1 MKIAI
6 VGGGIGGLTAA
17 LALSQNPYDITVF
30 ERSAGI
36 REIGAGVQ
44 ISPNAGR
51 LLHSLGLGAA
61 YSEISVNPHRVV
73 LRRWEDDSIIRAT
86 DLDESFIS
94 QHQVPLANVAR
105 NELVEIIGNAVAAR
119 ANVTLKF
126 STHVVAVE
134 PGESSSVV
142 LFSDGSSQ
150 TFDIVIGADGI
161 HSVVRPCVGGVDK
174 PRFSGSAAYRAL
186 VPRSVVE
193 DLPIDVTNRMG
204 PDRHVVSYFI
214 GRNRSHLNLVCIS
227 PEDSWESE
235 SWTEQGTMEDLY
247 SRFEGWSFDFLSLL
261 GRVEEPVFRWALYDR
276 EPLEQWGIGT
286 TTLLGDACHP
296 MLPFMAQGSCQ
307 AIEDAVV
314 LARCLSD
321 VSTSDAVSALR
332 RYEDARQGRT
342 AQVQTSSLMNRD
354 LFHMVD
360 GQEQQDR
367 DLIFSISPPGMSILD
382 WVYEYDALTISI

>member
-17 LALSQNPYDITVF
+17 LALSQNPHDITVF

-186 VPRSVVE
+186 VPRSAVE

-235 SWTEQGTMEDLY
+235 SWTEQGTMEDLC
-247 SRFEGWSFDFLSLL
+247 SRFEGWSPDFLSLL

-321 VSTSDAVSALR
+321 ASTSDAASALR
-332 RYEDARQGRT
+332 RYEDVRQGRT

-360 GQEQQDR
+360 GQEQRDR
-367 DLIFSISPPGMSILD
+367 DMIFSISPPGMSILD
-382 WVYEYDALTISI
+382 WVYEYDALAVAI

>member
-6 VGGGIGGLTAA
+6 VGGGIGGLTVA
-17 LALSQNPYDITVF
+17 LALSESAHDITVF

-61 YSEISVNPHRVV
+61 YSEISVHPHRVV

-86 DLDESFIS
+86 DLDEGFIT
-94 QHQVPLANVAR
+94 QHRVPLANVAR
-105 NELVEIIGNAVAAR
+105 NELVEILGDAVAAR
-119 ANVTLKF
+119 SNIAMKF
-126 STHVVAVE
+126 SAHVVAVE
-134 PGESSSVV
+134 PGDSASVV
-142 LFSDGSSQ
+142 QFSDGSSQ
-150 TFDIVIGADGI
+150 SFDIVIGADGI

-186 VPRSVVE
+186 VPRSAVE

-227 PEDSWESE
+227 PEDSWETE
-235 SWTEQGTMEDLY
+235 SWTEQGTKEDLY
-247 SRFEGWSFDFLSLL
+247 SRFEGWSPDFLSLL
-261 GRVEEPVFRWALYDR
+261 GRVEEPIFRWALYDR
-276 EPLEQWGIGT
+276 EPLEKWGMGT
-286 TTLLGDACHP
+286 STLLGDACHP

-307 AIEDAVV
+307 AIEDAIV
-314 LARCLSD
+314 LARCLKEAT
-321 VSTSDAVSALR
+321 TSDAAIALR

-354 LFHMVD
+354 LFHMAD
-360 GQEQQDR
+360 GQEQKDR

-382 WVYEYDALTISI
+382 WVYEYDALTVSI

>member
-6 VGGGIGGLTAA
+6 IGGGIGGLTAA
-17 LALSQNPYDITVF
+17 LALSQNPHDITVF

-86 DLDESFIS
+86 ELDESFLS

-105 NELVEIIGNAVAAR
+105 NELVEILGDAVATR
-119 ANVTLKF
+119 SNVTMKF

-134 PGESSSVV
+134 PGDSSSVV

-150 TFDIVIGADGI
+150 SFDIVIGADGI
-161 HSVVRPCVGGVDK
+161 HSVVRPCVGGIDK

-186 VPRSVVE
+186 VPRSAVE
-193 DLPIDVTNRMG
+193 DLPVDVTNRMG

-247 SRFEGWSFDFLSLL
+247 SRFEGWSPDFLSLL

-314 LARCLSD
+314 LARCMSN
-321 VSTSDAVSALR
+321 VNTSDAASALR

-342 AQVQTSSLMNRD
+342 AQVQTSAVMNKD

-360 GQEQQDR
+360 GQEQRDR
-367 DLIFSISPPGMSILD
+367 DMIFSISPPGMSILD
-382 WVYEYDALTISI
+382 WVYEYDALTVPI

>member
-6 VGGGIGGLTAA
+6 IGGGIGGLTTA
-17 LALSQNPYDITVF
+17 LALSQNPHDITVF

-105 NELVEIIGNAVAAR
+105 NELVEILGNAVTAR
-119 ANVTLKF
+119 SNVTLKF
-126 STHVVAVE
+126 STHVVTVE
-134 PGESSSVV
+134 PSDSSSAV

-161 HSVVRPCVGGVDK
+161 HSVVRPCVGGIDK

-186 VPRSVVE
+186 VPRSAVE
-193 DLPIDVTNRMG
+193 DLPVDVTNRMG

-247 SRFEGWSFDFLSLL
+247 SRFEGWSPDFLSLL

-307 AIEDAVV
+307 AIEDAIV
-314 LARCLSD
+314 LARCMSN
-321 VSTSDAVSALR
+321 VNTSDAASALR

-342 AQVQTSSLMNRD
+342 AQVQTSAVMNKD

-360 GQEQQDR
+360 GQEQRDR
-367 DLIFSISPPGMSILD
+367 DMIFSISPPGMSILD
-382 WVYEYDALTISI
+382 WVYEYDALTVPI

>member
-6 VGGGIGGLTAA
+6 VGGGIGGLTTA
-17 LALSQNPYDITVF
+17 LALSQNSHDITVF

-186 VPRSVVE
+186 VPRSAVE

-360 GQEQQDR
+360 GQEQRDR
-367 DLIFSISPPGMSILD
+367 DMIFSISPPGMSILD

>member
-186 VPRSVVE
+186 VPRSAVE

-247 SRFEGWSFDFLSLL
+247 SRFEGWSSDFLSLL

-321 VSTSDAVSALR
+321 VSTSDAASALR

>member
-17 LALSQNPYDITVF
+17 LALSQNAHDITVF

-44 ISPNAGR
+44 ISPNASR

-61 YSEISVNPHRVV
+61 YSEISVNPQRVV

-86 DLDESFIS
+86 DLDESFLS

-105 NELVEIIGNAVAAR
+105 NELVEILGSAVAAR

-126 STHVVAVE
+126 STHVVKVE
-134 PGESSSVV
+134 PGDASSEVI
-142 LFSDGSSQ
+142 FADDSSRS
-150 TFDIVIGADGI
+150 FDIVIGADGI
-161 HSVVRPCVGGVDK
+161 HSVVRPCVGGIDK

-186 VPRSVVE
+186 VPRSAVE

-227 PEDSWESE
+227 PEDSWETE

-247 SRFEGWSFDFLSLL
+247 SRFEGWSPEFLSLL
-261 GRVEEPVFRWALYDR
+261 GRVEEPIFRWALYDR

-307 AIEDAVV
+307 AIEDAIV

-321 VSTSDAVSALR
+321 VNTSDTARALR

-360 GQEQQDR
+360 GQEQKDR

-382 WVYEYDALTISI
+382 WVYEYDALTVAV

>member
-17 LALSQNPYDITVF
+17 LALSESTHDITVF

-61 YSEISVNPHRVV
+61 YSEISVHPHRVV

-86 DLDESFIS
+86 DLDENFFT
-94 QHQVPLANVAR
+94 QHHVPLANVAR
-105 NELVEIIGNAVAAR
+105 NELVEILGDAVAAR
-119 ANVTLKF
+119 SNIAMKF
-126 STHVVAVE
+126 SAHAVAVE
-134 PGESSSVV
+134 PGDSASIVQ
-142 LFSDGSSQ
+142 FSDGSSQ
-150 TFDIVIGADGI
+150 SFDIVIGADGI

-186 VPRSVVE
+186 VPRSAVE

-227 PEDSWESE
+227 PEDSWETE
-235 SWTEQGTMEDLY
+235 SWTEQGTKEDLY
-247 SRFEGWSFDFLSLL
+247 SRFEGWSPDFLSLL
-261 GRVEEPVFRWALYDR
+261 GRVEEPIFRWALYDR
-276 EPLEQWGIGT
+276 EPLEKWGMGT

-307 AIEDAVV
+307 AIEDAIV
-314 LARCLSD
+314 LARCLKEAN
-321 VSTSDAVSALR
+321 TSDAAIALR

-360 GQEQQDR
+360 GQEQKDR

-382 WVYEYDALTISI
+382 WVYEYDALTVSL

>member
-6 VGGGIGGLTAA
+6 IGGGIGGLTAA
-17 LALSQNPYDITVF
+17 LALSQNSHDITVF

-61 YSEISVNPHRVV
+61 YSEVSVNPHRVV

-86 DLDESFIS
+86 DLDESFLS

-105 NELVEIIGNAVAAR
+105 NELVEIIGDAVAAR
-119 ANVTLKF
+119 TNVTLKF

-134 PGESSSVV
+134 PGDSSSEVI
-142 LFSDGSSQ
+142 FADGSSRS
-150 TFDIVIGADGI
+150 FDIVIGADGI
-161 HSVVRPCVGGVDK
+161 HSVVRPCVGGIDK

-186 VPRSVVE
+186 VPRSAVE

-227 PEDSWESE
+227 PEDSWETE
-235 SWTEQGTMEDLY
+235 SWTEQGTMEDLL
-247 SRFEGWSFDFLSLL
+247 SRFEGWSPEFLSLL
-261 GRVEEPVFRWALYDR
+261 GRVEEPIFRWALYDR

-321 VSTSDAVSALR
+321 ANTSDAASALR

-360 GQEQQDR
+360 GQEQKDR
-367 DLIFSISPPGMSILD
+367 DMILSISPPGMSILD
-382 WVYEYDALTISI
+382 WVYEYDALMVTV

>member
-6 VGGGIGGLTAA
+6 IGGGIGGLTTA
-17 LALSQNPYDITVF
+17 LALSQNPHDITVF

-86 DLDESFIS
+86 DLDESFLS

-105 NELVEIIGNAVAAR
+105 NELVEILGNAVAVR
-119 ANVTLKF
+119 TNVAMKF

-161 HSVVRPCVGGVDK
+161 HSVVRPCVGGIDK

-186 VPRSVVE
+186 VPRSAVE

-247 SRFEGWSFDFLSLL
+247 SRFVGWSPDFLSLL

-276 EPLEQWGIGT
+276 EPLEQWGLGT

-342 AQVQTSSLMNRD
+342 AQVQTSAVMNKD

-360 GQEQQDR
+360 GQEQRDR
-367 DLIFSISPPGMSILD
+367 DMIFSITPPGMSILD
-382 WVYEYDALTISI
+382 WVYEYDALAVAI

>member
-1 MKIAI
+1 MKIAVI
-6 VGGGIGGLTAA
+6 GGGIGGLTAA
-17 LALSQNPYDITVF
+17 LALSQDANDITVF

-51 LLHSLGLGAA
+51 LLHSLGLGTA

-86 DLDESFIS
+86 DLDESFLS

-105 NELVEIIGNAVAAR
+105 NELVEILGSAVAAR

-126 STHVVAVE
+126 STHVVKVE
-134 PGESSSVV
+134 PGDASSEVI
-142 LFSDGSSQ
+142 FADGSSQ
-150 TFDIVIGADGI
+150 LFDIVIGADGI
-161 HSVVRPCVGGVDK
+161 HSVVRPCVGGIDK

-186 VPRSVVE
+186 VPRSAVE

-204 PDRHVVSYFI
+204 PERHVVSYFI

-227 PEDSWESE
+227 PEDSWETE
-235 SWTEQGTMEDLY
+235 SWTEQGTMEDLL
-247 SRFEGWSFDFLSLL
+247 SRFEGWSPEFLSLL
-261 GRVEEPVFRWALYDR
+261 GRVEEPIFRWALYDR

-321 VSTSDAVSALR
+321 ANTSDAAKALR

-342 AQVQTSSLMNRD
+342 AQVQTSSVMNRD
-354 LFHMVD
+354 LFHLVD
-360 GQEQQDR
+360 GQEQKDR
-367 DLIFSISPPGMSILD
+367 DMILSISPPGMSILD
-382 WVYEYDALTISI
+382 WVYEYDALTVAV

>member
-186 VPRSVVE
+186 VPRSAVE

-342 AQVQTSSLMNRD
+342 AQVQTSSFMNRD

-382 WVYEYDALTISI
+382 WVYEYDALAVAI

>member
-17 LALSQNPYDITVF
+17 LALSQNAHDITVF

-86 DLDESFIS
+86 DLDESFLS
-94 QHQVPLANVAR
+94 QHRVPLANVAR
-105 NELVEIIGNAVAAR
+105 NELVEILGDAVAAR
-119 ANVTLKF
+119 ANVTMKF
-126 STHVVAVE
+126 STHVVSVE
-134 PGESSSVV
+134 PGDASSEVILV
-142 LFSDGSSQ
+142 DGSSQ
-150 TFDIVIGADGI
+150 SFDIVIGADGI

-186 VPRSVVE
+186 VPRNAVE

-227 PEDSWESE
+227 PEDSWETE
-235 SWTEQGTMEDLY
+235 SWTEQGTKDDLY
-247 SRFEGWSFDFLSLL
+247 SRFEGWSPEFLSLL
-261 GRVEEPVFRWALYDR
+261 GRVEEPIFRWALYDR

-307 AIEDAVV
+307 AIEDAIV

-321 VSTSDAVSALR
+321 ANTKDVASALR

-342 AQVQTSSLMNRD
+342 AQVQTSSVMNRD
-354 LFHMVD
+354 LFHLVD
-360 GQEQQDR
+360 GQEQKDR
-367 DLIFSISPPGMSILD
+367 DMILSISPPGMSILD
-382 WVYEYDALTISI
+382 WVYEYDALTVAV

>member
-17 LALSQNPYDITVF
+17 LALSQNAHDITVF

-44 ISPNAGR
+44 ISPNASR

-86 DLDESFIS
+86 DLDESFLS

-105 NELVEIIGNAVAAR
+105 NELVEILGDAVAAR
-119 ANVTLKF
+119 ANVTMKF
-126 STHVVAVE
+126 STHVVSVE
-134 PGESSSVV
+134 PGDASSEVIFV
-142 LFSDGSSQ
+142 DGSSQ
-150 TFDIVIGADGI
+150 SFDIVIGADGI
-161 HSVVRPCVGGVDK
+161 HSVVRPCVGGIDK

-186 VPRSVVE
+186 VPRSAVE

-227 PEDSWESE
+227 PEDSWETE
-235 SWTEQGTMEDLY
+235 SWTEQGTKDDLY
-247 SRFEGWSFDFLSLL
+247 SRFEGWSPEFLSLL
-261 GRVEEPVFRWALYDR
+261 GRVEEPIFRWALYDR

-307 AIEDAVV
+307 AIEDAIV

-321 VSTSDAVSALR
+321 ANTSDTASALR

-342 AQVQTSSLMNRD
+342 AQVQTSSVMNRD

-360 GQEQQDR
+360 GQEQKDR
-367 DLIFSISPPGMSILD
+367 DMIFSISPPGMSILD
-382 WVYEYDALTISI
+382 WVYEYDALTVAV

>member
-6 VGGGIGGLTAA
+6 IGGGIGGLTAA
-17 LALSQNPYDITVF
+17 LALSQNSHDITVF

-61 YSEISVNPHRVV
+61 YSEVSVNPHRVV

-86 DLDESFIS
+86 DLDESFLS

-105 NELVEIIGNAVAAR
+105 NELVEIIGDAVAAR
-119 ANVTLKF
+119 TNVTMKF

-134 PGESSSVV
+134 PGDSSSVV

-150 TFDIVIGADGI
+150 SFDVVIGADGI
-161 HSVVRPCVGGVDK
+161 HSVVRPCVGGIDK

-186 VPRSVVE
+186 VPRSAVE

-247 SRFEGWSFDFLSLL
+247 SRFEGWSPDFLSLL

-276 EPLEQWGIGT
+276 EPLEQWGLGT

-332 RYEDARQGRT
+332 RYEDVRQGRT

-360 GQEQQDR
+360 GQEQKDR

-382 WVYEYDALTISI
+382 WVYEYNALTVTV

>member
-360 GQEQQDR
+360 GQEQRDR
-367 DLIFSISPPGMSILD
+367 DMIFSISPPGMSILD

>member
-6 VGGGIGGLTAA
+6 VGGGIGGLTTA
-17 LALSQNPYDITVF
+17 LALSQNSHDITVF

-51 LLHSLGLGAA
+51 LLHSLGLGTA

-86 DLDESFIS
+86 DLDEGFIS
-94 QHQVPLANVAR
+94 QHHVPLANVAR
-105 NELVEIIGNAVAAR
+105 NELVEILGNAVAVCT
-119 ANVTLKF
+119 NVTLKF
-126 STHVVAVE
+126 STHVVSVE
-134 PGESSSVV
+134 PGESSSKV

-150 TFDIVIGADGI
+150 SFDIVIGADGI
-161 HSVVRPCVGGVDK
+161 HSVVRRCVGGVDK

-186 VPRSVVE
+186 VPRSAVE

-235 SWTEQGTMEDLY
+235 SWTEQGTKEDLY
-247 SRFEGWSFDFLSLL
+247 SRFEGWSSDFLSLL
-261 GRVEEPVFRWALYDR
+261 DRVEEPVFRWALYDR
-276 EPLEQWGIGT
+276 EPMEQWGLGT

-321 VSTSDAVSALR
+321 VGTSGASDALR
-332 RYEDARQGRT
+332 KYEDARQGRT
-342 AQVQTSSLMNRD
+342 AQVQTSSVMNRD

-360 GQEQQDR
+360 GQEQRDR
-367 DLIFSISPPGMSILD
+367 DMIFSISPPGMSILD
-382 WVYEYDALTISI
+382 WVYEYDALTVAI

>member
-17 LALSQNPYDITVF
+17 LALSQNAHDITVF

-44 ISPNAGR
+44 ISPNASR

-86 DLDESFIS
+86 DLDESFLS

-105 NELVEIIGNAVAAR
+105 NELVEILGDAVAAR
-119 ANVTLKF
+119 ANVTMKF
-126 STHVVAVE
+126 STHVVSVE
-134 PGESSSVV
+134 PGDASSEVIFV
-142 LFSDGSSQ
+142 DGSSQ
-150 TFDIVIGADGI
+150 SFDIVIGADGI
-161 HSVVRPCVGGVDK
+161 HSVVRPCVGGIDK

-186 VPRSVVE
+186 VPRSAVE

-227 PEDSWESE
+227 PEDSWETE
-235 SWTEQGTMEDLY
+235 SWTEQGTKDDLY
-247 SRFEGWSFDFLSLL
+247 SRFEGWSPEFLSLL
-261 GRVEEPVFRWALYDR
+261 GRVEEPIFRWALYDR

-286 TTLLGDACHP
+286 TSLLGDACHP

-307 AIEDAVV
+307 AIEDAIV

-321 VSTSDAVSALR
+321 ANTSDTASALR

-342 AQVQTSSLMNRD
+342 AQVQTSSVMNRD

-360 GQEQQDR
+360 GQEQKDR
-367 DLIFSISPPGMSILD
+367 DMIFSISPPGMSILD
-382 WVYEYDALTISI
+382 WVYEYDALTVAV

>member
-17 LALSQNPYDITVF
+17 LALSQNSHDVTVF

-186 VPRSVVE
+186 VPRSAVE

-235 SWTEQGTMEDLY
+235 SWTEQGTIEDLY

-321 VSTSDAVSALR
+321 VSTSDAASALR

-360 GQEQQDR
+360 GQEQRDR
-367 DLIFSISPPGMSILD
+367 DMIFSISPPGMSILD
-382 WVYEYDALTISI
+382 WVYEYDALAVAI

>member
-17 LALSQNPYDITVF
+17 LALSQNSHDITVF

-36 REIGAGVQ
+36 REIGAGVL

-51 LLHSLGLGAA
+51 LLHSLGLGVA
-61 YSEISVNPHRVV
+61 YSEISVIPHRVV

-86 DLDESFIS
+86 DIDESFLS
-94 QHQVPLANVAR
+94 QHQVPLANIAR
-105 NELVEIIGNAVAAR
+105 NELVEILGDGVSDC
-119 ANVTLKF
+119 ANVELKF

-134 PGESSSVV
+134 PGELSSVV
-142 LFSDGSSQ
+142 LFSDGASQ
-150 TFDIVIGADGI
+150 SFDIVIGADGI
-161 HSVVRPCVGGVDK
+161 HSIVRPCVGGIDK

-186 VPRSVVE
+186 VPRSAVE
-193 DLPIDVTNRMG
+193 DLPIEVTNRMG

-227 PEDSWESE
+227 PEDSWKSE

-247 SRFEGWSFDFLSLL
+247 SRFEGWSPEFLSLL

-276 EPLEQWGIGT
+276 EPLEQWGLGT

-321 VSTSDAVSALR
+321 VSTSDASNALR
-332 RYEDARQGRT
+332 RYEDVRQGRT
-342 AQVQTSSLMNRD
+342 AQVQTSSFMNRD

-360 GQEQQDR
+360 GQEQKDR
-367 DLIFSISPPGMSILD
+367 DMFFSISPPGMSVLD
-382 WVYEYDALTISI
+382 WVYEYDALTVAV

>member
-6 VGGGIGGLTAA
+6 IGGGIGGLAAA
-17 LALSQNPYDITVF
+17 LALSQNAHDITVF

-61 YSEISVNPHRVV
+61 YSEISVNPQRVV

-86 DLDESFIS
+86 DLDESFLS

-105 NELVEIIGNAVAAR
+105 NELVEILGSAVAAR
-119 ANVTLKF
+119 ANMTLKF
-126 STHVVAVE
+126 STHVVKVE
-134 PGESSSVV
+134 PGDSSSDVI
-142 LFSDGSSQ
+142 FADGSSQ
-150 TFDIVIGADGI
+150 SFDVVIGADGI
-161 HSVVRPCVGGVDK
+161 HSVVRPCVGGIDK

-186 VPRSVVE
+186 VPRSAVE

-227 PEDSWESE
+227 PEDSWETE
-235 SWTEQGTMEDLY
+235 SWTEQGTMEDLL
-247 SRFEGWSFDFLSLL
+247 SRFEGWSPDFLSLL
-261 GRVEEPVFRWALYDR
+261 GRVEEPIFRWALYDR

-321 VSTSDAVSALR
+321 ASTNDAVSALR

-360 GQEQQDR
+360 GQEQKDR
-367 DLIFSISPPGMSILD
+367 DMIFSISPPGMSILD
-382 WVYEYDALTISI
+382 WVYEYDALTVAI

>member
-17 LALSQNPYDITVF
+17 LALSQNAHDITVF

-44 ISPNAGR
+44 ISPNASR

-86 DLDESFIS
+86 DLDESFLS

-105 NELVEIIGNAVAAR
+105 NELVEILGDAVAAR
-119 ANVTLKF
+119 ANVTMKF
-126 STHVVAVE
+126 STHVVSVE
-134 PGESSSVV
+134 PGDTSSEVIFV
-142 LFSDGSSQ
+142 DGSSQ
-150 TFDIVIGADGI
+150 SFDIVIGADGI

-186 VPRSVVE
+186 VPRSAVE

-227 PEDSWESE
+227 PEDSWETE
-235 SWTEQGTMEDLY
+235 SWTEQGTKDDLY
-247 SRFEGWSFDFLSLL
+247 SRFEGWSPEFLSLL
-261 GRVEEPVFRWALYDR
+261 GRVEEPIFRWALYDR

-307 AIEDAVV
+307 AIEDAIV
-314 LARCLSD
+314 LARCLSETNTTD
-321 VSTSDAVSALR
+321 VASALR

-342 AQVQTSSLMNRD
+342 AQVQTSSVMNRD
-354 LFHMVD
+354 LFHLVD
-360 GQEQQDR
+360 GQEQKDR
-367 DLIFSISPPGMSILD
+367 DMILSISPPGMSILD
-382 WVYEYDALTISI
+382 WVYEYDALTVAV

>member
-17 LALSQNPYDITVF
+17 LTLSQNPYDITVF

-186 VPRSVVE
+186 VPRSAVE

-360 GQEQQDR
+360 GQEQRDR
-367 DLIFSISPPGMSILD
+367 DMIFSISPPGMSILD

>member
-6 VGGGIGGLTAA
+6 IGGGIGGLTAA
-17 LALSQNPYDITVF
+17 LALSQNPHDITVF

-86 DLDESFIS
+86 ELDESFLS

-105 NELVEIIGNAVAAR
+105 NELVEILGDAVATR
-119 ANVTLKF
+119 SNVTMKF

-134 PGESSSVV
+134 PGDSSSVV

-150 TFDIVIGADGI
+150 SFDIVIGADGI
-161 HSVVRPCVGGVDK
+161 HSVVRPCVGGIDK
-174 PRFSGSAAYRAL
+174 PRFSGSAANRAL
-186 VPRSVVE
+186 VPRSAVE
-193 DLPIDVTNRMG
+193 DLPVDVTNRMG

-247 SRFEGWSFDFLSLL
+247 SRFEGWSPDFLSLL

-321 VSTSDAVSALR
+321 VSASDASSALR
-332 RYEDARQGRT
+332 RYEDVRQGRT
-342 AQVQTSSLMNRD
+342 AQVQTSAVMNKD

-360 GQEQQDR
+360 GQEQRDR
-367 DLIFSISPPGMSILD
+367 DMIFSISPPGMSILD
-382 WVYEYDALTISI
+382 WVYEYDALTVPI

>member
-1 MKIAI
+1 MKIAL

-17 LALSQNPYDITVF
+17 HALSQSSHEVTVF

-44 ISPNAGR
+44 ISPNASR
-51 LLHSLGLGAA
+51 LLHSLGLSQA
-61 YSEISVNPHRVV
+61 YSEIAVYPERVIF
-73 LRRWEDDSIIRAT
+73 RRWEDDSILRST
-86 DLDESFIS
+86 DLDESFVS

-105 NELVEIIGNAVAAR
+105 NDLVEILGHAVAQTK
-119 ANVTLKF
+119 NVTLKF
-126 STHVVAVE
+126 STHVVGVE
-134 PGESSSVV
+134 PGDSSSVV
-142 LFSDGSSQ
+142 RFSDGTAQS
-150 TFDIVIGADGI
+150 FDVVVGADGI
-161 HSVVRPCVGGVDK
+161 HSVVRPCVGGLDK

-186 VPRSVVE
+186 VPRTFVE
-193 DLPIDVTNRMG
+193 DLPVDVTNRMG

-227 PEDSWESE
+227 PEDSWETE
-235 SWTEQGTMEDLY
+235 SWTEQGTVEDLY
-247 SRFEGWSFDFLSLL
+247 ARFEGWSPELLSLL
-261 GRVEEPVFRWALYDR
+261 ARVEEPVFRWALYDR
-276 EPLEQWGIGT
+276 EPLDQWGIGT

-321 VSTSDAVSALR
+321 AGLSDAALALR
-332 RYEDARQGRT
+332 RYENARQGRT
-342 AQVQTSSLMNRD
+342 AQVQTSSLANRD

-360 GQEQQDR
+360 GQEQKDR
-367 DLIFSISPPGMSILD
+367 DLFFTLVPPGMSILD
-382 WVYEYDALTISI
+382 WVYEYDALTVPV

>member
-6 VGGGIGGLTAA
+6 IGGGIGGLTAA
-17 LALSQNPYDITVF
+17 LALSQNAHDITVF

-61 YSEISVNPHRVV
+61 YSEISVNPQRVV

-86 DLDESFIS
+86 DLDDSFLS

-105 NELVEIIGNAVAAR
+105 NELVGILGNAVAAS

-126 STHVVAVE
+126 STHVVKVE
-134 PGESSSVV
+134 PGDASSEVI
-142 LFSDGSSQ
+142 FADGSSQ
-150 TFDIVIGADGI
+150 SFDIVVGSDGI
-161 HSVVRPCVGGVDK
+161 HSVVRPCVGGIDK

-186 VPRSVVE
+186 VPRSAVE

-227 PEDSWESE
+227 PEDSWETE
-235 SWTEQGTMEDLY
+235 SWTEQGTMEDLL
-247 SRFEGWSFDFLSLL
+247 SRFEGWSPEFLSLL
-261 GRVEEPVFRWALYDR
+261 GRVEEPIFRWALYDR

-321 VSTSDAVSALR
+321 ASTTDAVSALR
-332 RYEDARQGRT
+332 RYEDVRQGRT
-342 AQVQTSSLMNRD
+342 AQVQTSSMMNRD

-360 GQEQQDR
+360 GQEQKDR
-367 DLIFSISPPGMSILD
+367 DMIFSISPPGMSVLD
-382 WVYEYDALTISI
+382 WVYEYDALTVAV

>member
-1 MKIAI
+1 VKIAI

-17 LALSQNPYDITVF
+17 LALSQNSHDITVF

-73 LRRWEDDSIIRAT
+73 LRRWEDDSIIRTT
-86 DLDESFIS
+86 DLDQNFLS

-105 NELVEIIGNAVAAR
+105 NELVEILGDAVATCT
-119 ANVTLKF
+119 NVALKF

-134 PGESSSVV
+134 PGESASVV

-150 TFDIVIGADGI
+150 SFDIVIGADGI
-161 HSVVRPCVGGVDK
+161 HSIVRPCVGGIDK
-174 PRFSGSAAYRAL
+174 PRFSGSSAYRAL
-186 VPRSVVE
+186 VPRSAVE

-247 SRFEGWSFDFLSLL
+247 ARFEGWSPEFLSLL
-261 GRVEEPVFRWALYDR
+261 RRVEEPVFRWALYDR
-276 EPLEQWGIGT
+276 EPLEKWGSGT

-321 VSTSDAVSALR
+321 VSTSDASHVLR
-332 RYEDARQGRT
+332 RYEAARQGRT
-342 AQVQTSSLMNRD
+342 AQVQTSSFMNRD
-354 LFHMVD
+354 LFHMPD
-360 GQEQQDR
+360 GQEQLDR
-367 DLIFSISPPGMSILD
+367 DLIFSVSPPGMSILD
-382 WVYEYDALTISI
+382 WVYEYDALTVAV

>member
-17 LALSQNPYDITVF
+17 LALSESTHDITVF

-51 LLHSLGLGAA
+51 LLHSLGLGAP
-61 YSEISVNPHRVV
+61 YSEISVHPHRVV

-86 DLDESFIS
+86 DLDEGFIS
-94 QHQVPLANVAR
+94 QHHVPLANVAR
-105 NELVEIIGNAVAAR
+105 NELVEILGDAVAAR
-119 ANVTLKF
+119 SNIALKF
-126 STHVVAVE
+126 SAHVVAVE
-134 PGESSSVV
+134 PGDSASVV
-142 LFSDGSSQ
+142 QFSDGSSQ
-150 TFDIVIGADGI
+150 SFDIVIGADGI

-186 VPRSVVE
+186 VPRSAVE

-227 PEDSWESE
+227 PEDSWETE
-235 SWTEQGTMEDLY
+235 SWTEQGTKEDLY
-247 SRFEGWSFDFLSLL
+247 SRFEGWSPDFLSLL
-261 GRVEEPVFRWALYDR
+261 GRVEEPIFRWALYDR
-276 EPLEQWGIGT
+276 EPLEKWGMGT

-307 AIEDAVV
+307 AIEDAIV
-314 LARCLSD
+314 LARCLTD
-321 VSTSDAVSALR
+321 ANTSDAAIALR

-360 GQEQQDR
+360 GQEQKDR

-382 WVYEYDALTISI
+382 WVYEYDALTVSV